1 MIKTAG
7 TTLHYI
13 FRNNF
18 GYNYVE
24 VQKKIF
30 TKDDLRTLL
39 SINKNI
45 RAIGGHS
52 LRSVDNLDEVCPDLK
67 YITFL
72 RDPVNRFLSHYNHG
86 KIYKH
91 HNMSLE
97 ERIRMPGEAN
107 YQTKFI
113 LGKKGLKEREFM
125 GSEDDARKAKRILE
139 RDFKFVG
146 IVEEFDES
154 LILMKKAL
162 NLNIIAYEKKNI
174 MKKKYTI
181 KNKISDYLMQKIKE
195 VNKLDYEL
203 YNFVKNELYEPQK
216 IMYGDNFIEDLR
228 NFKQFNIN
236 YRFNRSNIFK
246 FRLGK
251 YLVYSPL
258 LHIRSHLHP
267 SQI

>member
-24 VQKKIF
+24 VQKNIF
-30 TKDDLRTLL
+30 TIDDLRTLL

-52 LRSVDNLDEVCPDLK
+52 LRSVDNLDEIYQDLK

-72 RDPVNRFLSHYNHG
+72 RNPVNRFLSHYNHG

-97 ERIRMPGEAN
+97 ERIRVPGEAN

-113 LGKKGLKEREFM
+113 LGKKGLKEREFVV
-125 GSEDDARKAKRILE
+125 SEDDVEKAKRIID

-154 LILMKKAL
+154 LLLMKRVL
-162 NLNIIAYEKKNI
+162 NLNIIFYEKKNI
-174 MKKKYTI
+174 MKRRFATG
-181 KNKISDYLMQKIKE
+181 NKISDYLMKKIKE

-203 YNFVKNELYEPQK
+203 YNFAKNKLYELK
-216 IMYGDNFIEDLR
+216 KNTYGDNFIEDLR
-228 NFKQFNIN
+228 NFKRLNIN

-258 LHIRSHLHP
+258 LYIRSHLQP
-267 SQI
+267 S